1 MSKMLGIF
9 NLDLNSSETQF
20 ILESINLLSLF
31 KLKAVRLD
39 NGCVAVAS
47 LPNTPLNGERLYNE
61 DNDVISFSGDL
72 VGVKSI
78 PWEDILNIFRKK
90 EYEKFKEYQGN
101 FAIGHFNKEQ
111 KRVTLISDRRSQQPI
126 YYKIYNNGFVYS
138 TEMSTFC
145 RLADPAS
152 FNEKWL
158 YDYFFFNYPLHQ
170 TTFLKDTFRMPP
182 ASVLCYDFQSSK
194 ISLSKYAEAFRKKS
208 VLMEKPRSFEF
219 AANIFKEKIP
229 LYFEGSDQT
238 ACALTGGWDGR
249 TMLSLAPDT
258 DKIVTYTYGVPGCID
273 LKDGTKTAKKANVRH
288 LKIYFNEDFEK
299 ELPNHMINAV
309 FLSSGLEKIKRAT
322 VLYVYQTLTNYGE
335 RFPLTI
341 SGIGLDGILK
351 GHSYTPSIVS
361 SHMAELFRRGKADPN
376 QDFWSDVFLNDY
388 SHFRENI
395 NDKLSFLQENF
406 GIFTSSEHHLLYKL
420 YITHPELFAGELKI
434 AENFTTV
441 RVPAWDP
448 DILDLAFSIKES
460 ALSFSE
466 FTGHIRGSKSEQV
479 LQSYILKQTSPL
491 LASIPILNTRP
502 DIMLKNRYL
511 YEIYRIYRGIGNR
524 LRYLTTP
531 KSPLENWDYWLNV
544 VQKPFIDD
552 LIFSHSS
559 LLKEYITDD
568 FLKKVRENRDMHWIP
583 KLATTEIILRLIRK
597 KWQNIL

>member
-1 MSKMLGIF
+1 MLGIF

-20 ILESINLLSLF
+20 ILESINPLSSF
-31 KLKAVRLD
+31 KLKTVSL
-39 NGCVAVAS
+39 NKSCVAVAS

-78 PWEDILNIFRKK
+78 PWEDILNIFKKK
-90 EYEKFKEYQGN
+90 EYEKFGAYQGN
-101 FAIGHFNKEQ
+101 FAIGYFNKEQ
-111 KRVTLISDRRSQQPI
+111 KRATLISDRRSQQPI
-126 YYKIYNNGFVYS
+126 YYRIYNHGFAYS
-138 TEMSTFC
+138 TEISTFC
-145 RLADPAS
+145 RLPDPAS

-158 YDYFFFNYPLHQ
+158 YDYFFFNYPLNQ
-170 TTFLKDTFRMPP
+170 TTVLKDTFRMPP
-182 ASVLCYDFQSSK
+182 ASMLHYDFQSSK
-194 ISLSKYAEAFRKKS
+194 ISLLKYAETFRKKP
-208 VLMEKPRSFEF
+208 VLMEKPRSFEL
-219 AANIFKEKIP
+219 AAKIFKEKIP
-229 LYFEGSDQT
+229 QYFEGSDQI

-288 LKIYFNEDFEK
+288 LKINFNEDFER
-299 ELPNHMINAV
+299 ELPNYMINTV

-322 VLYVYQTLTNYGE
+322 MLHVYQTLTNYGE

-351 GHSYTPSIVS
+351 GHSFTPSIVS
-361 SHMAELFRRGKADPN
+361 SDIAELFRQGKTDLN

-388 SHFRENI
+388 SHFADNI
-395 NDKLSFLQENF
+395 KGKLNFLQENF

-441 RVPAWDP
+441 RVPSWDS
-448 DILDLAFSIKES
+448 DIINLAFSIKES

-466 FTGHIRGSKSEQV
+466 FTGHIKGSKPELE
-479 LQSYILKQTSPL
+479 LQAYILKQTSPL
-491 LASIPILNTRP
+491 LATIPILNTRP
-502 DIMLKNRYL
+502 DILLKNRYF

-524 LRYLTTP
+524 LRYLYTQ

-559 LLKEYITDD
+559 LIREYITND
-568 FLKKVRENRDMHWIP
+568 FLKKIRKNRNTHWIP
-583 KLATTEIILRLIRK
+583 KLATAEIILRLIRG